1 MSHAQPAA
9 DFPDLL
15 AAAWP
20 PERWRDVHV
29 VAAVSG
35 GADSM
40 ALLRGLL
47 ELKSRAGG
55 SGRIYAAH
63 VNHQLRGE
71 ASAADETWLCQQCR
85 LLEVKLL
92 VERIDTAALAERQ
105 GDGLEAAARDAR
117 YRLLPALA
125 ESVGARFVAT
135 GHTRDD
141 QVETV
146 LLQLLRGTGLR
157 GLAGMRFTRPLSSS
171 VSLVRP
177 LLGRRRAEVL
187 FFLTAVGQQYRE
199 DASNA
204 DSVFARNRLR
214 HELLPLLRQDFNRE
228 VDAAVIRLAEMAGEA
243 QAVIDDLAQ
252 GLLEKCRQ
260 PQEEYGSAG
269 GGIVLF
275 TAPLAAQ
282 REILVCEVLRRAWRE
297 AGFVEQAMTH
307 QRWRELAHFAQSAD
321 SGAALTLPGNVHAT
335 RPTAGVLALTP
346 VGLP

>member
-1 MSHAQPAA
+1 MSNARPAA

-20 PERWRDVHV
+20 PEHWRGVHV

-47 ELKSRAGG
+47 ELKGRAGG

-85 LLEVKLL
+85 LLDVDLL
-92 VERIDTAALAERQ
+92 VERIDTAALAESQ
-105 GDGLEAAARDAR
+105 GDGVEAAARDAR

-125 ESVGARFVAT
+125 ESVGARFVTT

-146 LLQLLRGTGLR
+146 LLQLVRGTGLR

-187 FFLTAVGQQYRE
+187 FYLTAVGQHYRD
-199 DASNA
+199 DASNTE
-204 DSVFARNRLR
+204 SVFARNRMR
-214 HELLPLLRQDFNRE
+214 HELLPLLRENFNQE
-228 VDAAVIRLAEMAGEA
+228 VDAAVIRIAEMAAEA
-243 QAVIDDLAQ
+243 QAVIDDLAED
-252 GLLEKCRQ
+252 LLEKCRQ
-260 PQEEYGSAG
+260 PQEEYNRAG
-269 GGIVLF
+269 GGIVLL
-275 TAPLAAQ
+275 TASLAPQ

-297 AGFVEQAMTH
+297 AGFAEQAMTH
-307 QRWRELAHFAQSAD
+307 QRWKELAHFAQSAD
-321 SGAALTLPGNVHAT
+321 SGTALMLPGNVHAT
-335 RPTAGVLALTP
+335 RPAAGMLALTP
-346 VGLP
+346 AGLP